1 MLGHE
6 LPVAIAV
13 FKRLLVHFIHH
24 VDIELSAEHHVLVH
38 CLGSNKSNIVVSKL
52 KKSVAL
58 GSCSLLRACYSKL
71 AYCSKL
77 LEETLQLR
85 FVETFGQVSNVD
97 NAFLLVVGDFE
108 FVETTGQLSSS
119 SVGGF
124 FRLSAS
130 FLSFLDNFNHFYFI
144 FNN

>member
-71 AYCSKL
+71 AYCSEL